1 MRIAM
6 MTNNYKPVVGG
17 VPIAIERLAQG
28 LRERGH
34 IVYIFAPEYDGYGE
48 EEEFVIRYCAFHK
61 KAGGYVPL
69 MKPIDLEMER
79 KFREL
84 EFDLI
89 HVHHPILIGQRAQY
103 LGKKYNVPVVFTYH
117 TQYEQYL
124 HYWKPYRWLK
134 ERDGGLEQRMV
145 DFIEKKLVLGV
156 IRKFTE
162 GCSLVV
168 TPSSQIQKL
177 LEEREW
183 EVDTTVLPTGLPD
196 FIYSQYSDQQSEQ
209 DCNRERI
216 RKACGNGKS
225 HLLCTA
231 ARLSEEKNLKFLLR
245 ALAKLRI
252 KMGDD
257 IQLMIIGDGPQ
268 RIALE
273 EYSKELGICD
283 MVTFLG
289 TIPNEEVPAYHH
301 ASDLFLFASKSET
314 QGIVLLEAMAAES
327 PVVAV
332 GADGVDDVV
341 YSGQN
346 GYLTAES
353 EEEFANRAE
362 QILTDS
368 KLHRQL
374 AQGAYET
381 ARRYKNEVIA
391 WRAECNYE
399 QVVLEHRNV
408 KKDRVFLHRSFA
420 GK

>member
-17 VPIAIERLAQG
+17 VPIAIERLARG

-168 TPSSQIQKL
+168 TPSSQIH
-177 LEEREW
+177 
-183 EVDTTVLPTGLPD
+183 